1 MNLVD
6 EDDVVVVVGG
16 FDGRVVRDMGA
27 YEVVRLE
34 GAFVVYVDRVVE
46 YLLLNAK
53 TKGDTTRVVV
63 IRGGV

>member
-34 GAFVVYVDRVVE
+34 GAFVVYVDLVVE

-63 IRGGV
+63 ITGGV